1 MKKTAFIILLLCA
14 FNVFALDETQKP
26 ALQAAALAEPSIA
39 TYIAAGND
47 TAVAEWFNA
56 ESAYVV
62 WKTNLQEQ
70 DIYNDAGFNFTLVD
84 GLSTGRR
91 DEWSN
96 FIFKGGTCN
105 PSKPN
110 IRAGFADVWN
120 GTAAR
125 NAVLAA
131 VLALSKRNA
140 TNAEKALATGAGT
153 TNDPGLLT
161 FEGFISS
168 NDVSSILRP

>member
-1 MKKTAFIILLLCA
+1 MT
-14 FNVFALDETQKP
+14 LDTTQKQ
-26 ALQAAALAEPSIA
+26 ALQAAALAEPSISA
-39 TYIAAGND
+39 YIAAGND
-47 TAVAEWFNA
+47 IAVAEWFNA
-56 ESAYVV
+56 ESDYVV
-62 WKTNLQEQ
+62 WKTSLQEQ
-70 DIYNDAGFNFTLVD
+70 DIYNDDGFNFTLVD
-84 GLSTGRR
+84 GLSAGRR

-96 FIFKGGTCN
+96 FIFKSGSCN

-125 NAVLAA
+125 NAVLAT

-140 TNAEKALATGAGT
+140 TNAEKALAAGAGT
-153 TNDPGLLT
+153 SNDPGLLT
-161 FEGFISS
+161 FEGAISG